1 MKNLETC
8 PVCCSG
14 VLRPYTFS
22 KEISYKN
29 VTCSVEVF
37 QSSRCETCESEV
49 ALHAQSKHNKLISI
63 NFQRAVDGLLTTT
76 EIIRIRKKLGLS
88 QRAASQL
95 IGGGGNAFAK
105 YESGATK
112 QSVGIDNMLKVL
124 DQHPKI
130 IKTLIE
136 ADQQRKALTS
146 AQVKICIPS
155 PREKAESGIL
165 TFVKDC
171 FGFSSPTFDTAV
183 SDSNSTNTITFA
195 NRTSISA
202 SWSL

>member
-14 VLRPYTFS
+14 VLEPYTFS

-29 VTCSVEVF
+29 VTCSVEIF
-37 QSSRCETCESEV
+37 QSSRCDTCESEV

-63 NFQRAVDGLLTTT
+63 NFQRAVDGLLTTA
-76 EIIRIRKKLGLS
+76 EIVRIRKRLGLS
-88 QRAASQL
+88 QRLASQL

-105 YESGATK
+105 YESGATR
-112 QSVGIDNMLKVL
+112 QSVGIDNMLRVL

-130 IKTLIE
+130 LKTLQE
-136 ADQQRKALTS
+136 AEQQRKALTS
-146 AQVKICIPS
+146 AQVKICIPG
-155 PREKAESGIL
+155 PQEKVESSIF

-171 FGFSSPTFDTAV
+171 LGFSMPTFDNAV
-183 SDSNSTNTITFA
+183 SASQPIETITLS